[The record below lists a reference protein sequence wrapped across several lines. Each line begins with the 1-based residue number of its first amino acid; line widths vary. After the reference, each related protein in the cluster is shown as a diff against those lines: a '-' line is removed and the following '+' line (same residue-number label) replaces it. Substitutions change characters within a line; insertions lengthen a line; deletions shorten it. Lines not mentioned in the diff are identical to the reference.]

1 MWIMHKQNLPVGN
14 DAENPVWNGWAFL
27 GAALLVVLA
36 LLWPRGVQAEYLQW
50 DLATDVKSRFS
61 TGCSS
66 VQELMAQAEARGL
79 DGLLF
84 GDHDRKSIQY
94 GIPYAERI
102 LRIKMDS
109 PSLLDNGA
117 ATYLSE
123 INQNDK
129 TDDTLVLVPGV
140 ESAPFYYWTGNPLDK
155 NLVAHNW
162 DKHLLII
169 DLPNSRD
176 YEELPTLN
184 SSFTTRYLEEGYL
197 PFLVFCVGVLIG
209 LYGFFMGKRR
219 RGISFIFALVMGLLA
234 ANTHPF
240 KSSPFDQ
247 YHGDQGVEPY
257 QYLIDYADSKGALVF
272 WNHLETPV
280 SEEIDGG
287 LIQVK
292 TRTDSHPQDLLLTR
306 RYTGFQAISNT
317 RVFAVEP
324 GKEWDQVLMQYL
336 DGKRD
341 RPVWGYGPNNFR
353 CGGKD
358 GNPLG
363 GVRTV
368 VLANRKSRPALVK
381 ALQAGRMYAVKQGEG
396 KARLSLD
403 TFELIDPATGNRAWM
418 GKELKT
424 AGPPDIALKLSMTG
438 GESDARAKIRLIR
451 NGQVVKQGLLKL
463 PYTGVWQDAALA
475 PRGYYRLLVEIDDDN
490 QLVSNP
496 IFFNA
501 GHSQKT
507 EVASGN
513 TDLPPVPDPL
523 PAPPVKDRPQTLPT
537 QKEQVFAPTAESPR
551 VAPIEKYVEVK
562 GNGVRLRKGPSVQFP
577 VVGKVKS
584 GERLVFVRRTDVMY
598 KGKAWIVIK
607 KEEDLAYVWE
617 GLVKE
622 LPADQRN

>member
-247 YHGDQGVEPY
+247 YHGD
-257 QYLIDYADSKGALVF
+257 
-272 WNHLETPV
+272 
-280 SEEIDGG
+280 
-287 LIQVK
+287 
-292 TRTDSHPQDLLLTR
+292 
-306 RYTGFQAISNT
+306 
-317 RVFAVEP
+317 
-324 GKEWDQVLMQYL
+324 
-336 DGKRD
+336 
-341 RPVWGYGPNNFR
+341 
-353 CGGKD
+353 
-358 GNPLG
+358 
-363 GVRTV
+363 
-368 VLANRKSRPALVK
+368 
-381 ALQAGRMYAVKQGEG
+381 
-396 KARLSLD
+396 
-403 TFELIDPATGNRAWM
+403 
-418 GKELKT
+418 
-424 AGPPDIALKLSMTG
+424 
-438 GESDARAKIRLIR
+438 
-451 NGQVVKQGLLKL
+451 
-463 PYTGVWQDAALA
+463 
-475 PRGYYRLLVEIDDDN
+475 
-490 QLVSNP
+490 
-496 IFFNA
+496 
-501 GHSQKT
+501 
-507 EVASGN
+507 
-513 TDLPPVPDPL
+513 
-523 PAPPVKDRPQTLPT
+523 
-537 QKEQVFAPTAESPR
+537 
-551 VAPIEKYVEVK
+551 
-562 GNGVRLRKGPSVQFP
+562 
-577 VVGKVKS
+577 
-584 GERLVFVRRTDVMY
+584 
-598 KGKAWIVIK
+598 
-607 KEEDLAYVWE
+607 
-617 GLVKE
+617 
-622 LPADQRN
+622 